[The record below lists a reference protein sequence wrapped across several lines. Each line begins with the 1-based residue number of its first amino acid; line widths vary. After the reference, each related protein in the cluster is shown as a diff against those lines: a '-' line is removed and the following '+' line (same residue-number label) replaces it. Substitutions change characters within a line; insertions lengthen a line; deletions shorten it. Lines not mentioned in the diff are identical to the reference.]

1 MISGSGRFPGE
12 GNGNPLQHSH
22 LGKSHGQRSLVAYS
36 PRGRKGSDMTEQAL
50 MHRRGQMRKQK
61 RKEDQRPNLGSV
73 GCNQKHLGSEGSQ
86 LLLWAAGTPRT
97 DVTTRERQGPQSYPN
112 QGGGSWGIY
121 PSAPTSQS
129 SRSPIRILRGVF
141 FQTHDPGIHSQRSWV
156 HEPRH

>member
-1 MISGSGRFPGE
+1 MATHSSILAWE
-12 GNGNPLQHSH
+12 NPMDR
-22 LGKSHGQRSLVAYS
+22 GAWWPTVHG
-36 PRGRKGSDMTEQAL
+36 GRKGSDMTEQAL
-50 MHRRGQMRKQK
+50 MHRRGQMRKRK

-73 GCNQKHLGSEGSQ
+73 GCNQNHLGSEGSQ

-97 DVTTRERQGPQSYPN
+97 EVTTIERQGPQSYPN

-129 SRSPIRILRGVF
+129 SRAPIRILRGAF
-141 FQTHDPGIHSQRSWV
+141 IQTHDPGIHSQRSWV